1 LYRQVF
7 IGQFAGEVTDHI
19 TCRISSQRLS
29 TDAITYRD
37 EMLDWR
43 SGGDAGRGFRTS
55 MRSVVDPLCSFVS
68 ARLNSIAKAEVRDVV
83 FADQASTQNLCTAN
97 LGVVDER
104 SAL

>member
-1 LYRQVF
+1 MIRRLPLILLLLTSPALADIPTIDGTVLDPR
-7 IGQFAGEVTDHI
+7 EKLDRKTTDI
-19 TCRISSQRLS
+19 DKVDR
-29 TDAITYRD
+29 
-37 EMLDWR
+37 
-43 SGGDAGRGFRTS
+43 
-55 MRSVVDPLCSFVS
+55 DPLCSFVS

>member
-1 LYRQVF
+1 MPD
-7 IGQFAGEVTDHI
+7 IEPT
-19 TCRISSQRLS
+19 LS